1 MKTVAIQACMSLLI
15 REKKKKK
22 PKTTAVS
29 KAITFNL
36 CKKD

>member
-15 REKKKKK
+15 REKKKN